1 MKKLTTALA
10 CAVALASSAAT
21 WERVGSLQVAGTD
34 GLVAAVAKIGEI
46 SGNQMFG
53 VMAASQVPQ
62 LPGSDFFGPMRQGAS
77 MSFALFLDAEAL
89 GKAAG
94 GGEKELDGLDD
105 VLEYA
110 LVYPMALPKEE
121 FVKMHK
127 GAIETNGMV
136 RVKGSPFDAG
146 DDGFTYIAFSK
157 NGRWAAASDKPGQVA
172 LALADVSQLVKPMK
186 GDVVRF
192 EMLPRAMELLSPVFD
207 AAVKKL
213 AAEKGGCPLSAE
225 DIELAK
231 GLSSAKGAIRVGDA
245 GIDMYGEY
253 KALPGS
259 ALATRLGTAPFGA
272 APFAG
277 AAADELVSS
286 ESVFQKIDAESVWKA
301 VSAVLAKYKID
312 TSSFLKLTFGRASRL
327 ELDPAALVAWSR
339 SAATNELA
347 GVDFDNLDDDLAA
360 ALSAQKSRRLPATEK
375 ESVGVAITGFKPQ
388 FTPSQRFAATLP
400 ETAGANF
407 VAASVMSLSGIVQ
420 ATTPAILS
428 SLDEEA
434 RASVAPV
441 APLLPKETKGGLASA
456 YMRVDDVTVKGIC
469 RISADEI
476 KSVGVSIGAIAAMA
490 MMNGGASTGGPV
502 EIDED
507 EDGED
512 DDKDED

>member
-34 GLVAAVAKIGEI
+34 GLVAAIAKIGEI

-89 GKAAG
+89 GRAAG

-121 FVKMHK
+121 FVKMHE

-136 RVKGSPFDAG
+136 RVKGAPFDAG

-172 LALADVSQLVKPMK
+172 LALADVSQLVKSMK

-259 ALATRLGTAPFGA
+259 ALARLGTAPFGA

-360 ALSAQKSRRLPATEK
+360 ALSAQKCRRLPATEK

-490 MMNGGASTGGPV
+490 MMNGGASTGGLV